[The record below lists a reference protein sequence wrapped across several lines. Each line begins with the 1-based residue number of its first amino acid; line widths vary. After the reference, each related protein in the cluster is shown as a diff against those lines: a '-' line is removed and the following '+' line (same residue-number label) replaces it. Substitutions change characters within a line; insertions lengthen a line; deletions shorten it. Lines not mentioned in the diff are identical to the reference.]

1 MPPIRYRKQTRPRT
15 EDTPGAR
22 SLSSGGHRDFRKVPR
37 VASSLGEDRGEEVWV
52 HAPGSERDKAKDD
65 EVVNT
70 VGHCGWCGGLAPRPG
85 NAAVTLIG
93 PPPRTDQPTDIQGDG
108 WGRSRERLVSDD
120 RA

>member
-1 MPPIRYRKQTRPRT
+1 M
-15 EDTPGAR
+15 
-22 SLSSGGHRDFRKVPR
+22 
-37 VASSLGEDRGEEVWV
+37 

-70 VGHCGWCGGLAPRPG
+70 VGHCGWCGGLAPLPG

-120 RA
+120 GLNQSDGCGVDRWGLKILLKKDVSIIPKDTSM